1 MNPAIQLLLIQIMQT
16 VARLHA
22 NPDYM
27 VFCTSFGNCGLFQV
41 DIYAKGT
48 EWNTHGHRPK
58 KLAHASA
65 SWGQLQWPT
74 GMDELLARPEER
86 FIREL
91 TFMRAA
97 LMAYLPAEADE
108 AEVAA

>member
-1 MNPAIQLLLIQIMQT
+1 MSPAIQLLLIQIMQT

-41 DIYAKGT
+41 DIYPRHAD
-48 EWNTHGHRPK
+48 WNAGGNPPK
-58 KLAHASA
+58 KLAHATA
-65 SWGQLQWPT
+65 SWGQLQWPS

-97 LMAYLPAEADE
+97 LMAYLPAQAREE
-108 AEVAA
+108 ELAA